1 MGNDPDSDFQLMIAL
16 VLVFLSAF
24 VYSKAPEIFAFSRLP
39 VVRFSIISLI
49 GVSLFISSY
58 FVLQKIELNTL
69 SKGIKNQLFKKTE
82 GSVFCGF
89 EKGTKKPVF
98 ITQAQRTMH
107 TQIVGTTNA
116 GKTESVILPWAI
128 QDIENGNGLI
138 IIDGKSDRG
147 LLNKLWAYTCKFG
160 RENDFQLFSLG
171 HIEESSQYNPLLGDS
186 PEEIIERVFSAFEFE
201 NSYYKNVQFEVFAN
215 LIRLFFIAE
224 RPITFKEL
232 NRCLNDSS
240 FLAMLNKSNANT
252 ELSDWVDE
260 FIQLPP
266 KDRDQKVSGL
276 KASISHFANGNTA
289 ELFNTEKPAID
300 INSALK
306 ENKILYFQLPVLLS
320 PFLGSATGKMIL
332 QSIQNAVANRHRGT
346 DRKPRFFSIY
356 LDDFTEYLYPGFVS
370 ILNKSRSAN
379 VGIVFAHQALG
390 DIKGLGDSIAN
401 SILTN
406 SNLKVFMRGNDP
418 ESAEYFSNLI
428 GTQKTHKITERKKK
442 TLLKETYTGDQSAR
456 EVEAYIVHPNK
467 FKKGL
472 GTGEAIMVA
481 PVFTE
486 TQTVELK
493 FQMYPDLETTKSI
506 ISNSLH
512 QTDPQIEGSEE
523 KCS

>member
-1 MGNDPDSDFQLMIAL
+1 MGNDPDNDFNLMLIL
-16 VLVFLSAF
+16 VLVFLAAF
-24 VYSKAPEIFAFSRLP
+24 FYSKIPLILAIAREPMVYNSAIAIFGALLLTGSF
-39 VVRFSIISLI
+39 
-49 GVSLFISSY
+49 
-58 FVLQKIELNTL
+58 FVFKKIET
-69 SKGIKNQLFKKTE
+69 KVITDRIKNQLFHKSE

-89 EKGTKKPVF
+89 EKSSKKTVY

-128 QDIENGNGLI
+128 QDIKNGNGLI

-171 HIEESSQYNPLLGDS
+171 HIEESSQYNPLLGDN
-186 PEEIIERVFSAFEFE
+186 PEDVIERVFSAFEFE

-215 LIRLFFIAE
+215 IIRVFFAAK

-232 NRCLNDSS
+232 NRCLTDTT
-240 FLAMLNKSNANT
+240 FLAKLNKSNT
-252 ELSDWVDE
+252 DVELSDWIDD
-260 FIQLPP
+260 FIELSS

-276 KASISHFANGNTA
+276 KASISHFANGSTA
-289 ELFNTEKPAID
+289 ELFNSIDPAID
-300 INSALK
+300 INLALK

-346 DRKPRFFSIY
+346 DRKPRFFSIF

-442 TLLKETYTGDQSAR
+442 TFFKETYTGDQSAR

-467 FKKGL
+467 FKNGL

-486 TQTVELK
+486 TQSVELK
-493 FQMYPDLETTKSI
+493 FQMFPDLETKKTIVSNKS
-506 ISNSLH
+506 N
-512 QTDPQIEGSEE
+512 QTDPHNEGSEE

>member
-16 VLVFLSAF
+16 VLIFLSAF
-24 VYSKAPEIFAFSRLP
+24 VYSKIPDILAFSKLP
-39 VVRFSIISLI
+39 VVRASVISLT
-49 GVSLFISSY
+49 GVSLFIGSY

-69 SKGIKNQLFKKTE
+69 SKGIKNQLFKKTD

-107 TQIVGTTNA
+107 TQIIGTTNA

-128 QDIENGNGLI
+128 QDIENGSGLI

-147 LLNKLWAYTCKFG
+147 LLDKLWAYTCKCG

-171 HIEESSQYNPLLGDS
+171 HIEESSQYNPLLGDN
-186 PEEIIERVFSAFEFE
+186 PEEVIERVFSAFEFE

-215 LIRLFFIAE
+215 LVRLFFASNT
-224 RPITFKEL
+224 PITFKKLYRGLTEVNYLRDLAGKQNNKEL
-232 NRCLNDSS
+232 TSWAND
-240 FLAMLNKSNANT
+240 
-252 ELSDWVDE
+252 
-260 FIQLPP
+260 FI
-266 KDRDQKVSGL
+266 KMAAKERDQRVSGL
-276 KASISHFANGNTA
+276 KASISHFSNGATSN
-289 ELFNTEKPAID
+289 LFDSVEPAID
-300 INSALK
+300 IGSAMK
-306 ENKILYFQLPVLLS
+306 ANKIVYFQLPVLLS
-320 PFLGSATGKMIL
+320 PFLGTATGIMLL
-332 QSIQNAVANRHRGT
+332 QNIQNAVANRHRGLE
-346 DRKPRFFSIY
+346 RKPKFFSVF
-356 LDDFTEYLYPGFVS
+356 LDDFTEYLYPGFVT

-390 DIKGLGDSIAN
+390 DIKSLGDSIAN

-406 SNLKVFMRGNDP
+406 SNLKIFMRGNDP
-418 ESAEYFSNLI
+418 ESAEYFSNVI

-442 TLLKETYTGDQSAR
+442 TLFKETYTGDQSAR
-456 EVEAYIVHPNK
+456 EVEAFIVHPNK

-472 GTGEAIMVA
+472 GTGDAIMVA

-493 FQMYPDLETTKSI
+493 FQMFPDIETEKTI
-506 ISNSLH
+506 ISSKPN
-512 QTDPQIEGSEE
+512 QIDPQIEELEE
-523 KCS
+523 VCS

>member
-1 MGNDPDSDFQLMIAL
+1 
-16 VLVFLSAF
+16 
-24 VYSKAPEIFAFSRLP
+24 
-39 VVRFSIISLI
+39 
-49 GVSLFISSY
+49 
-58 FVLQKIELNTL
+58 
-69 SKGIKNQLFKKTE
+69 
-82 GSVFCGF
+82 
-89 EKGTKKPVF
+89 
-98 ITQAQRTMH
+98 MH
-107 TQIVGTTNA
+107 TQIIGTTNA

-128 QDIENGNGLI
+128 QDIQNGNGLI

-147 LLNKLWAYTCKFG
+147 LLNKLWAYACKYG
-160 RENDFQLFSLG
+160 REDDFQLFSLG

-215 LIRLFFIAE
+215 LIRLFFSAK

-232 NRCLNDSS
+232 NRSLNDTT
-240 FLAMLNKSNANT
+240 FLAKLNKSNANT
-252 ELSDWVDE
+252 ELSDWIDE
-260 FIQLPP
+260 FIELPA

-289 ELFNTEKPAID
+289 ELFNSIDPAID

-346 DRKPRFFSIY
+346 DRKPRFFSIF

-493 FQMYPDLETTKSI
+493 FQMYPDLESTKSI

>member
-1 MGNDPDSDFQLMIAL
+1 MGNDPDSDFNLMIAL
-16 VLVFLSAF
+16 VLVFLSVF
-24 VYSKAPEIFAFSRLP
+24 IYSKIPQILAFSREP
-39 VVRFSIISLI
+39 VVRTSTIAIF
-49 GVSLFISSY
+49 GVILFIGSY
-58 FVLQKIELNTL
+58 FLFKKIEINAIAN
-69 SKGIKNQLFKKTE
+69 GIKNQLFRKSE

-89 EKGTKKPVF
+89 EKGSKKPVY

-128 QDIENGNGLI
+128 QDIKNGNGLI

-147 LLNKLWAYTCKFG
+147 LLNKLWAYTCKYC
-160 RENDFQLFSLG
+160 REKDFQLFSLG

-215 LIRLFFIAE
+215 LIRLFFSAK

-232 NRCLNDSS
+232 NRGLNDTT
-240 FLAMLNKSNANT
+240 FLAKLNKSNTNT

-276 KASISHFANGNTA
+276 RASISHFANGNTA
-289 ELFNTEKPAID
+289 ELFNSVNPTID
-300 INSALK
+300 VNSALK

-332 QSIQNAVANRHRGT
+332 QSIQNAVGNRHRGT
-346 DRKPRFFSIY
+346 DREPQFFSIF

-442 TLLKETYTGDQSAR
+442 TLFKETYTGDQSAR

-493 FQMYPDLETTKSI
+493 FQMFPDLETEKTI
-506 ISNSLH
+506 ISHKTH
-512 QTDPQIEGSEE
+512 QKPPQQEGLEE